1 MKLIKN
7 WLEKIKK
14 EDIKQDFLK
23 RKESILYTLLFEQ
36 STETSLKLFDE
47 ITNEFKRKIEERL
60 TNIKEEKE
68 LIEQWKKE
76 NTQ

>member
-7 WLEKIKK
+7 WLEKIEE

-23 RKESILYTLLFEQ
+23 RKEYILYTLLFEQ
-36 STETSLKLFDE
+36 STETSLRLFDE
-47 ITNEFKRKIEERL
+47 VTIEFKRKINDRL
-60 TNIKEEKE
+60 TNIKQEKE